1 MLGFLLLLICLITVI
16 LLIILGYLYNLILEE
31 DKLQNKEWEVYGDNK
46 KIYNYN
52 ILLNKLNLAKMLK
65 DNTLLVGNDTL
76 NEEGLFCK
84 KFNLYDNLEYD
95 TRNKDDIDLKRDE
108 NYFLKKILKNNLKNN

>member
-1 MLGFLLLLICLITVI
+1 MLGFLLLLICLITTI

-31 DKLQNKEWEVYGDNK
+31 DKLKNKEWEVYEDDK

-52 ILLNKLNLAKMLK
+52 ILLSKLNLAKILK
-65 DNTLLVGNDTL
+65 DDTLLVGNDTL

-84 KFNLYDNLEYD
+84 KFNLFDNLEYD
-95 TRNKDDIDLKRDE
+95 MRNRDDLELKRDE
-108 NYFLKKILKNNLKNN
+108 KYFLKKIVKK